1 MERGS
6 HGGEGEGGAGDGCEK
21 KSSAGAVGQRCSDA
35 HGAAHVGEGERWALD
50 VGVGRG
56 EVLSIEARKRRY
68 GTGFTI
74 DYTRSLRIHSHTSKL
89 LYWPQ
94 EQDHHRHIKGWAGL
108 PLPPLPARGQ
118 NEQRQTMLKIGSK

>member
-6 HGGEGEGGAGDGCEK
+6 HGGGGEGGAGDGCEK

-35 HGAAHVGEGERWALD
+35 HRAAHVGEGERWALD
-50 VGVGRG
+50 VGAGRG

-74 DYTRSLRIHSHTSKL
+74 DYTRRLRIHSPYKQAAVLASGTGSSSI
-89 LYWPQ
+89 
-94 EQDHHRHIKGWAGL
+94 IKGWAGL

>member
-6 HGGEGEGGAGDGCEK
+6 QGGGGEGGAGDGCEK
-21 KSSAGAVGQRCSDA
+21 KSSAGAVGQRCSDS

-50 VGVGRG
+50 VGTGRG

-74 DYTRSLRIHSHTSKL
+74 DYTRDSRIHSPYKQAAVLASGTGSSSTSRVV
-89 LYWPQ
+89 Y
-94 EQDHHRHIKGWAGL
+94 GFA
-108 PLPPLPARGQ
+108 AAAAAAASA
-118 NEQRQTMLKIGSK
+118 GSKMNSDKQC

>member
-6 HGGEGEGGAGDGCEK
+6 QGGGGEGGAGDGCEK
-21 KSSAGAVGQRCSDA
+21 KSSAGAVGQRCSDS

-50 VGVGRG
+50 VRTGRG

-74 DYTRSLRIHSHTSKL
+74 DYTRTLRIHSPYKQAAVLASGTGSSSTHQGLSTDL
-89 LYWPQ
+89 
-94 EQDHHRHIKGWAGL
+94 L
-108 PLPPLPARGQ
+108 PLPPLPALGQ
-118 NEQRQTMLKIGSK
+118 MNSDKQC